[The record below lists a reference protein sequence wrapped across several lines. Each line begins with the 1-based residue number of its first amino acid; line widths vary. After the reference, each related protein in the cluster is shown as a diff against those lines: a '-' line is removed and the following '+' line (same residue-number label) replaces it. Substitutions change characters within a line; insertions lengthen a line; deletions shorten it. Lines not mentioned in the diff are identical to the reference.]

1 MERGNANKRPSSG
14 LGVVLNMVVNLSK
27 ILQQKADV
35 LQSLR
40 DRTKVYLSKYDYTQK
55 AMASA
60 VGMSETYL
68 NDFLN
73 ARRGLSET
81 PFAKIEHVLSLSAT
95 ERKRQFYTGGNT
107 GARACHLQSKGT
119 NVKGQVSYGKSYGDV
134 VAETHAAFQKIN
146 QNRMEA

>member
-1 MERGNANKRPSSG
+1 
-14 LGVVLNMVVNLSK
+14 MVVNLSK

-60 VGMSETYL
+60 VGISETYL

-73 ARRGLSET
+73 GRRGLSAI
-81 PFAKIEHVLSLSAT
+81 PFSKIQHILSLNANQ
-95 ERKRQFYTGGNT
+95 RKLQFDKGGNT
-107 GARACHLQSKGT
+107 GTRMCNLQAKGR
-119 NVKGQVSYGKSYGDV
+119 NIPGQIKFNSVDA
-134 VAETHAAFQKIN
+134 VADTHAEFFKYN
-146 QNRMEA
+146 QQRMEA